1 MFLHVEQAAYGII
14 YFYNDCEPIIFH
26 RYIMMRKCWEIVPEN
41 RPSFNELYKTTSK
54 YIEQMA
60 GYLELG
66 FNPFSGV
73 ESVTCMEMK
82 EEDEVTTVSSQETP
96 APAEICESK
105 L

>member
-1 MFLHVEQAAYGII
+1 
-14 YFYNDCEPIIFH
+14 
-26 RYIMMRKCWEIVPEN
+26 MMRKCWEIVPEN

-96 APAEICESK
+96 ALAEICESK